1 MNKLALKLSSQKSD
15 DTLYT
20 NWQISKLSNDFSE
33 FYYKSVLLHDIS
45 IYLNQGV
52 LKKDVIIFNSS
63 IKINNQYTKYRSSEL
78 DLNNPTDVVK
88 YYHLGSPI
96 SLFPN
101 KQVLVLHEFF
111 EAYRVYLSELFNIS
125 RESSDVLNFSFVE
138 FFSEK
143 ITENNELESDNRRKC
158 LQEIQSKFKIRDNE
172 LIELFNSFDEK
183 QLSKQFDYIFNR
195 FERPIVGI
203 KMEDDK
209 IKLLGNEFFV
219 QSKFTYSN
227 DRFLETRSISQNSP
241 LEMILNMSIIVVPYL
256 WLILREKR
264 DVMEMQNQNGQ
275 LDQEIARLDTEIK
288 NLEKISEDED
298 ISLNQSTP
306 LPNLKKSVIQKG
318 ESVLDELEAK
328 VMQGEITT

>member
-1 MNKLALKLSSQKSD
+1 M
-15 DTLYT
+15 
-20 NWQISKLSNDFSE
+20 
-33 FYYKSVLLHDIS
+33 
-45 IYLNQGV
+45 
-52 LKKDVIIFNSS
+52 
-63 IKINNQYTKYRSSEL
+63 
-78 DLNNPTDVVK
+78 NNPTDVVK

-111 EAYRVYLSELFNIS
+111 EAYRVYFSITSKYKLNLGNKRDDLSELFNIS

-328 VMQGEITT
+328 VMQGEITN